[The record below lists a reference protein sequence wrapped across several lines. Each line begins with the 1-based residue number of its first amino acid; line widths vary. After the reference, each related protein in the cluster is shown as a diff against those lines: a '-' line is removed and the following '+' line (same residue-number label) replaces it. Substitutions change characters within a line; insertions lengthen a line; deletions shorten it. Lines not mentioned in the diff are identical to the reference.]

1 MFQKHPKSKYL
12 TIMMKTKPCRIIAVV
27 ANLQF
32 TLCSYFLQLQI
43 DWTCNKLNLITLN
56 LYQSIYCLCNFLIE
70 KYSTLFNGEICAQFN
85 QRKFQKWYSS
95 SAKKELFLYPLSFD
109 KGHNEDFFFVP
120 DCPNWLSTHPP
131 SVIWALCDTFVAL
144 CGATCISP
152 MKATATVQWGR
163 VLGFLYESVESTHLL
178 QNVIKGNIQL
188 QTLF

>member
-85 QRKFQKWYSS
+85 RRKFQKWYSS
-95 SAKKELFLYPLSFD
+95 SEKKELFLCPLSFD

-120 DCPNWLSTHPP
+120 DCPNWLSTRPP
-131 SVIWALCDTFVAL
+131 SVIWALCGTFVAL

-152 MKATATVQWGR
+152 MKATATVQ
-163 VLGFLYESVESTHLL
+163 
-178 QNVIKGNIQL
+178 
-188 QTLF
+188 

>member
-85 QRKFQKWYSS
+85 RRKFQKWYSS
-95 SAKKELFLYPLSFD
+95 SEKKELFLCPLSFD
-109 KGHNEDFFFVP
+109 KGHKEDFFVP

-131 SVIWALCDTFVAL
+131 SVIWALCGTFVAL

-163 VLGFLYESVESTHLL
+163 VLGFLYEPVESTHLL